1 MKTNKNSATI
11 RDVARLAGVSVAT
24 ISRYLNNGSL
34 LSHETSALVRAAMAE
49 LKYVPHPI
57 ARNLATQRT
66 NTIGLVINDIQ
77 GEFFT
82 PLLDGVIDTTE
93 SYNYN
98 LLIFTSKRSG
108 HHDRLLLGPIYTDGL
123 LVFLDSLG
131 ENDLRELHQAGHPI
145 VLIHQSAP
153 SGLDIPV
160 VTIENEGASYRI
172 VSHLIEQHD
181 RKKIVFLQG
190 PQDNEDSYWREI
202 GYRDALKDHGLEF
215 DEMLISRG
223 DFDRYV
229 AHKSIQTLIQTG
241 VEFDAVFSGDDDA
254 AIGVLRALS
263 EAGISVPQQVSVAG
277 FDDQR
282 LASFLNPPL
291 TTAHAPTDRVG
302 ITATQQLIH
311 LIRKEPTEPVLLLPT
326 DLVIRSS
333 CGCQNQL
340 SPQDTGPVIG

>member
-34 LSHETSALVRAAMAE
+34 LSAETTELVRAAMAE

-57 ARNLATQRT
+57 ARSLATQRT

-93 SYNYN
+93 AFNYN

-131 ENDLRELHQAGHPI
+131 ENDLRELHEAGHPI

-153 SGLDIPV
+153 AGLDIPV
-160 VTIENEGASYRI
+160 VTIENKRASNRI
-172 VSHLIEQHD
+172 VSHLIEQHH
-181 RKKIVFLQG
+181 RRRIVFLQG
-190 PQDNEDSYWREI
+190 PLNNEDSYWREI
-202 GYRDALKDHGLEF
+202 GYREALKDHGLEF
-215 DEMLISRG
+215 DETLISSG
-223 DFDRYV
+223 DFDRFV
-229 AHKSIQTLIQTG
+229 SHKSIQKLIQNG

-263 EAGISVPQQVSVAG
+263 EAGLSVPQQISVTG

-282 LASFLNPPL
+282 LAPFLNPPL

-311 LIRKEPTEPVLLLPT
+311 LIRQEPTEPVILLPT
-326 DLVIRSS
+326 ELVLRSS
-333 CGCQNQL
+333 CGCQNPL
-340 SPQDTGPVIG
+340 HPEDTDPFIG

>member
-34 LSHETSALVRAAMAE
+34 LSTETTELVRAAMVE

-66 NTIGLVINDIQ
+66 NTVGLVINDIQ

-93 SYNYN
+93 SFNYN

-131 ENDLRELHQAGHPI
+131 ENDLRELHEAGHPI

-153 SGLDIPV
+153 AGLDIPV
-160 VTIENEGASYRI
+160 VTIENKRASYRI
-172 VSHLIEQHD
+172 VSHLIEQHH
-181 RKKIVFLQG
+181 RSRIVFLQG
-190 PQDNEDSYWREI
+190 PQNNEDSYWREI
-202 GYRDALKDHGLEF
+202 GYREALK
-215 DEMLISRG
+215 
-223 DFDRYV
+223 
-229 AHKSIQTLIQTG
+229 
-241 VEFDAVFSGDDDA
+241 
-254 AIGVLRALS
+254 
-263 EAGISVPQQVSVAG
+263 
-277 FDDQR
+277 
-282 LASFLNPPL
+282 
-291 TTAHAPTDRVG
+291 
-302 ITATQQLIH
+302 
-311 LIRKEPTEPVLLLPT
+311 
-326 DLVIRSS
+326 
-333 CGCQNQL
+333 
-340 SPQDTGPVIG
+340 

>member
-1 MKTNKNSATI
+1 MKTNKTSATI

-34 LSHETSALVRAAMAE
+34 LSPETTETVRAAMAE
-49 LKYVPHPI
+49 LKYVPHPV
-57 ARNLATQRT
+57 ARNLATKRT
-66 NTIGLVINDIQ
+66 NTVGLVINDIQ

-93 SYNYN
+93 SFNYN

-131 ENDLRELHQAGHPI
+131 EYDLRELQEAGHPI

-153 SGLDIPV
+153 AGLDIPV
-160 VTIENEGASYRI
+160 VTIENKRASYRL
-172 VSHLIEQHD
+172 VSHLIEQHH
-181 RKKIVFLQG
+181 RNRIVFLRG
-190 PQDNEDSYWREI
+190 PQDNEDSHWREI
-202 GYRDALKDHGLEF
+202 GYREALKDHGLEF
-215 DEMLISRG
+215 DETLISKG
-223 DFDRYV
+223 DFDRFV
-229 AHKSIQTLIQTG
+229 SHKSIRTLIQDG
-241 VEFDAVFSGDDDA
+241 IAFDAVFSGDDDA

-291 TTAHAPTDRVG
+291 TTARAPTEQVG
-302 ITATQQLIH
+302 IAATQQLIH
-311 LIRKEPTEPVLLLPT
+311 LIRQEPTQPVILLPT
-326 DLVIRSS
+326 ELVLRSS
-333 CGCQNQL
+333 CGCQNPL
-340 SPQDTGPVIG
+340 HAEDTDPIIG